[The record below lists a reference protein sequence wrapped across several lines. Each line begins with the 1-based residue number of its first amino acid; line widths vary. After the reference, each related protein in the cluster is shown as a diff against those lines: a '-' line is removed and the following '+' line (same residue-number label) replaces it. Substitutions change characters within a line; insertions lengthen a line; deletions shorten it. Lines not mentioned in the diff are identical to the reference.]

1 MARIIC
7 TERRDKM
14 AYKLLVYSKTP
25 AVMRDFFLQT
35 RNSFRSLS
43 TTYLREDIMNHLEV
57 FSPDGILIFC
67 EPSDEAIVSQI
78 KSVKGSETYK
88 NLPVFITGEGAVCE
102 AFEKKMPG
110 LVALSMK
117 KPTSA
122 PIMEQQINRYFTS
135 KGIRSEKPADE
146 KNKLNVSLDD
156 LMRDFGDAPAAP
168 KQDPNRR
175 RHILVVDDDRSILK
189 LLKTALSDNYDV
201 TTIVSGNMAMKFL
214 ETKTV
219 DLILLD
225 YEMPIENGAEVFRKL
240 KANKRYENIPVVF
253 LTGVADSS
261 RIKEV
266 LMLKPQGYLLKP
278 ISMDR
283 LMSSIKNILK

>member
-1 MARIIC
+1 
-7 TERRDKM
+7 M

-25 AVMRDFFLQT
+25 SMMRDFFLQT
-35 RNSFRSLS
+35 KNSFKSFS
-43 TTYLREDIMNHLEV
+43 TTALKEDIMNHLEV
-57 FSPDGILIFC
+57 LSPDAMLIFG
-67 EPSDEAIVSQI
+67 EANDEVIVSQVRMI
-78 KSVKGSETYK
+78 KGSAEHK
-88 NLPVFITGEGAVCE
+88 NLPIFITGEGAVCD
-102 AFEKKMPG
+102 AFEKKLPG
-110 LVALSMK
+110 MTALTMK

-122 PIMEQQINRYFTS
+122 PIMEQQISRYFTAN
-135 KGIRSEKPADE
+135 GVRPEKAE
-146 KNKLNVSLDD
+146 ESKNKLNVSLDD
-156 LMRDFGDAPAAP
+156 LMRDFGDIPSSA
-168 KQDPNRR
+168 QRSDPNRR

-189 LLKTALSDNYDV
+189 LLKTALSNDYDV
-201 TTIVSGNMAMKFL
+201 TAMVSGNMALKFL
-214 ETKTV
+214 ETKTA

-225 YEMPIENGAEVFRKL
+225 YEMPIENGAEVFKKL
-240 KANKRYENIPVVF
+240 KANKRYADIPVVF